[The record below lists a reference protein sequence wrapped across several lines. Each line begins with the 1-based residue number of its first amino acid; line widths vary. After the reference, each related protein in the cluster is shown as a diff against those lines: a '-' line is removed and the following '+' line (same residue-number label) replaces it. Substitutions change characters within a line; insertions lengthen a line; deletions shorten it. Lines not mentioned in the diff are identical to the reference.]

1 MKSIIALVLIIAA
14 VRLAAC
20 APFAPAESHPT
31 FDECMTIYAQAEQR
45 ESKLQ
50 AVQSSAW
57 EALASD
63 DIKTATRDD
72 AKADALM
79 RQFEATKARFD
90 ACDAAWERNHG
101 K

>member
-14 VRLAAC
+14 VLLAAC
-20 APFAPAESHPT
+20 APFAQAESHPT

-45 ESKLQ
+45 ESELQ
-50 AVQSSAW
+50 AAQSSAW
-57 EALASD
+57 EALALD
-63 DIKTATRDD
+63 DTKRATHYE
-72 AKADALM
+72 AKGDALM
-79 RQFEATKARFD
+79 RQFDAATARFD